1 MNKRVKAFTIMEITV
16 VMLISAI
23 VIGIAYTAFNIIGQ
37 SYRSF
42 QHKNEELAVLIRLD
56 ELLRK
61 DFSRADTISK
71 TAGGIFVKTGT
82 DSVTYAFEP
91 DFTVRTST
99 IIDTFKLNVQDVTAS
114 FETSPITTI
123 DPVSEQNRIDEL
135 DFSIL
140 FENEK
145 IPYTYYKQ
153 YSSANLIERNPNAIN

>member
-1 MNKRVKAFTIMEITV
+1 MEISI

-23 VIGIAYTAFNIIGQ
+23 VIGIAYTAFNIINQ

-42 QHKNEELAVLIRLD
+42 QHKNENIAVLIRLD

-61 DFSRADTISK
+61 DFSRANTISR
-71 TAGGIFVKTGT
+71 TTNGIFVKTGP
-82 DSVTYAFEP
+82 DSVIYEFEP

-99 IIDTFKLNVQDVTAS
+99 IIDTFKLNVQDVVTT
-114 FETSPITTI
+114 FETSPITAI
-123 DPVSEQNRIDEL
+123 SPVTEQNRIDEL
-135 DFSIL
+135 NFSIL

-145 IPYTYYKQ
+145 IPYYYHKQ

>member
-1 MNKRVKAFTIMEITV
+1 MNKRLKAFTIMEITV

-23 VIGIAYTAFNIIGQ
+23 VIGIAYTAFNIINQ

-42 QHKNEELAVLIRLD
+42 QQKNEHMAELVRLD

-61 DFSRADTISK
+61 DFNRATMISK
-71 TAGGIFVKTGT
+71 TTSGIFLKAST
-82 DSVTYAFEP
+82 DSVTYDFEP
-91 DFTVRTST
+91 NFTVRTST
-99 IIDTFKLNVQDVTAS
+99 ITDTFKLDVQDILTNFEASPVTVLN
-114 FETSPITTI
+114 PIA
-123 DPVSEQNRIDEL
+123 EQNRIDEL

-145 IPYTYYKQ
+145 IQYNYHKQ